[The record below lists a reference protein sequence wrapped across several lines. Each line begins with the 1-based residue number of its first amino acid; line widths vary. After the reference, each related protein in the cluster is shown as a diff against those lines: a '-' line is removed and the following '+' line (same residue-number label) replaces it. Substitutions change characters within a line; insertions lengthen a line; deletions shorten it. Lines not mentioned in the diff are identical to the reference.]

1 MDNLGNRGGIRTHVE
16 SNEFEVAGEN
26 FQALVALAD
35 RVLNI
40 STFKRLLSREYI
52 EDLIFDWSILR
63 YQDAATASFPDYLT
77 ACVERDAS
85 EHNIWMPIA
94 NLQVQEDFQFGP
106 AGIVTI
112 PRSLF
117 DTSEEQ
123 WLAMGPEKASAIR
136 AHADKLRRELQGNAA
151 VAIAVRGEK
160 IYARSQARSIA
171 EDVVGLLRFFHAA
184 AVTSSIH
191 CPTELLGQEAD
202 PVVTTLVFD
211 ETGRFDYLKSAA
223 YPHVRTW
230 MLNKA
235 QLSYMRER
243 GQLELAAS
251 LVSEVELSDFAKR
264 IRSSILSYSK
274 GLTFP
279 NISDRLVY
287 SFSALEALFLKDASE
302 TIQQNLAE
310 RIAFTISKEPGD
322 RMQIVARVKRIYGA
336 RSQYIHHRKDLQV
349 TKEDLDGFFVHSW
362 AALRTAL
369 GNVKRFETH
378 MEYIDAIDQVKYS

>member
-1 MDNLGNRGGIRTHVE
+1 MDITIHPEAAKALDAVANSISLKATVATDRAPGTAQRPWGEKYISARFTDSDIIGPIRAYLVDNLGNRGGIRTHVE
-16 SNEFEVAGEN
+16 SNEFEVTGEN

-211 ETGRFDYLKSAA
+211 ETGRFD
-223 YPHVRTW
+223 
-230 MLNKA
+230 
-235 QLSYMRER
+235 
-243 GQLELAAS
+243 
-251 LVSEVELSDFAKR
+251 
-264 IRSSILSYSK
+264 
-274 GLTFP
+274 
-279 NISDRLVY
+279 
-287 SFSALEALFLKDASE
+287 
-302 TIQQNLAE
+302 
-310 RIAFTISKEPGD
+310 
-322 RMQIVARVKRIYGA
+322 
-336 RSQYIHHRKDLQV
+336 
-349 TKEDLDGFFVHSW
+349 
-362 AALRTAL
+362 
-369 GNVKRFETH
+369 
-378 MEYIDAIDQVKYS
+378 